1 MLHTP
6 TLSENRSSPAE
17 AARRALVVI
26 PCLNEEAHIGGL
38 LEQLL
43 RDGGLVDP
51 LIVVA
56 DGGSGDRSREIVD
69 RIAQAHPQVRLLDN
83 PKRLQSAGLNLAAHR
98 FGEGRFWLIRID
110 AHATYPE
117 NYASDLIAQ
126 AEQRDVASVVV
137 AMDTVG
143 EAGVQRAAA
152 AAQSSRLGA
161 GGSAHR
167 RAGVSGWVDHGH
179 HALFRMRDFLA
190 CGGYDESFSHN
201 EDAEFDLR
209 LTQQGGKIW
218 LTDQP
223 RVAYHPRSTLRAL
236 WRQYLAYGDGR
247 ARTVLKHRARLRPR
261 QALPLLVAPAV
272 LLALAAPLFWPL
284 ILPAAAWAGIC
295 LAYGLVLGLKRKDAW
310 AALSGPAAMTM
321 HLAWSLGAWRRF
333 LRERPKPRGAAL
345 ARPAVP

>member
-1 MLHTP
+1 MLHAP
-6 TLSENRSSPAE
+6 GPSD
-17 AARRALVVI
+17 ARRALIVI

-38 LEQLL
+38 LDQLL
-43 RDGGLVDP
+43 RDKALIDP

-56 DGGSGDRSREIVD
+56 DGGSRDRSREIIE
-69 RIAQAHPQVRLLDN
+69 RFALAHPQVRLLDN
-83 PKRLQSAGLNLAAHR
+83 PRRLQSAGVNLAAHR

-117 NYASDLIAQ
+117 GYASALIAE
-126 AEQRDVASVVV
+126 AEKRDAASIVV
-137 AMDTVG
+137 AMDTEG
-143 EAGVQRAAA
+143 DAGFQRAAA

-167 RAGVSGWVDHGH
+167 SAGVSGWVDHGH

-190 CGGYDESFSHN
+190 CSGYDETFSHN

-209 LTQQGGKIW
+209 LARMGGRIW
-218 LTDQP
+218 LTDSP
-223 RVAYHPRSTLRAL
+223 RVIYHPRSSIRAL

-272 LLALAAPLFWPL
+272 LMALAAPLFWPL
-284 ILPAAAWAGIC
+284 ALPAIAWAAIC
-295 LAYGLVLGLKRKDAW
+295 LCYGLLLGLQRRDPW

-333 LRERPKPRGAAL
+333 LRDRAKPRAEAF
-345 ARPAVP
+345 ASPAVS